1 MKTLPGAPEFRKLA
15 KRHGLVPLSVEISS
29 DLETPV
35 SAYLKLS
42 SGLDTCYLLE
52 SVEQGEKLGRYS
64 IIGLTPLFL
73 IRSLQGSAE
82 SLDSSGK
89 IRKERYS
96 RDPLEVLETFL
107 GSFSQA
113 VVPEL
118 PPFTGGAV
126 GFVSYEYARYLERLP
141 FSSEKDSIPF
151 PDFVFQISCDVAVF
165 DHLKKKIF
173 IISNAITKGTDPE
186 IAYQRAL
193 GRIKS
198 MIDSLQ
204 KPLISP
210 VSFLSPSTPLKD
222 NTFTPIMKKSHFLK
236 MVSSAKEY
244 IYSGDIIQVVLSQRW
259 DRVRDVEP
267 FTIYRALRSINPS
280 PYMFYLKQPEIELIG
295 SSPEILV
302 KLEGNQAFIRPIAG
316 TKPRGKTEKEDLLL
330 AQLLQND
337 QKEIAEHIMLVDLGR
352 NDIGRVASFGTVS
365 VPELMSVERYSHVM
379 HLVSTV
385 QGSLSSDKT
394 PFDLFKA
401 SFPAGTLSGAPKI
414 RAMEIIAEL
423 EKNPRGPYG
432 GAVGYFAFNG
442 NLDFCITIR
451 TIVAEKA
458 SIHIQAG
465 AGIVADSVPSRE
477 YQETIDKSNA
487 LRKAYELAKEFS
499 S

>member
-1 MKTLPGAPEFRKLA
+1 MKTLPGAAEFRKLA
-15 KRHGLVPLSVEISS
+15 KTHGLVPLCVEISS

-73 IRSLQGSAE
+73 IRSSQGSVE

-107 GSFSQA
+107 DSFSQA
-113 VVPEL
+113 VVPGL

-126 GFVSYEYARYLERLP
+126 GFVSYEYVRYLERLP

-151 PDFVFQISCDVAVF
+151 PDFVFQISCDVVVF

-173 IISNAITKGTDPE
+173 IISNAVTKGTDPE

-193 GRIKS
+193 ARIKL

-210 VSFLSPSTPLKD
+210 VSFLSSSTPSKG

-451 TIVAEKA
+451 TIVAKKE